1 MNLQITYMES
11 INYIRQLD
19 NKSQAFLY
27 DIQKR

>member
-1 MNLQITYMES
+1 MNLQITHMES